1 MYNIFKTTINMKM
14 TSMIMEAATEVSK
27 FEWGHNPSPCGSLTD
42 FVTRNYLDD
51 IQIEDQAKDI
61 KLVMPSF

>member
-1 MYNIFKTTINMKM
+1 
-14 TSMIMEAATEVSK
+14 MIMEAATEVSK